1 MDVFLLASSFFKV
14 DDAVVAGVWE
24 EGLVG
29 IGDWGLVVV
38 VVVVREEGIIGGV
51 R

>member
-1 MDVFLLASSFFKV
+1 MVFLLASSFLFVV
-14 DDAVVAGVWE
+14 DDVVVAGGWE

-38 VVVVREEGIIGGV
+38 MRKKGHHWWSVVRF
-51 R
+51 